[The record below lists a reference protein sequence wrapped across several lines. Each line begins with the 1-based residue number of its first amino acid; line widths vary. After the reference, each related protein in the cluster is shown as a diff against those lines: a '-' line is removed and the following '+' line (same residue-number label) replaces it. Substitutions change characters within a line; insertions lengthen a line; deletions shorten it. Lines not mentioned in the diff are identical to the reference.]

1 MRVTIKSIAR
11 DLGISHMT
19 VSRALSGSEH
29 VNADTRQKICDYAE
43 KVGYVRSSAASA
55 MRGDPTAIVGL
66 LLPNIVNEFYAR
78 FANSLSILCAEA
90 GFDLVIHLTGDDI
103 KQEMNC
109 LTRLQALQARVVLR
123 VPAPRSKGQTSCPVN
138 GPDLIDLIRTVDD
151 EVSMGE
157 LTIRD
162 DLAIRQA
169 VAHLKSTGC
178 RRIAYIGGGETL
190 SSGRLRLRAFTQ
202 GLAENDLEI
211 DDSLVFTGPPGHSE
225 GHEHALA
232 MLDREEC
239 PDALVCGGFE
249 ISSGALNACL
259 ERQIALP
266 EQLAFVGYG
275 DPALYQWI
283 AGGGSTISLS
293 EHEVA
298 CRAIDMIAASA
309 SGQGDNNH
317 SVLATF
323 IHRHSA

>member
-29 VNADTRQKICDYAE
+29 VNAATRQKICDYAE
-43 KVGYVRSSAASA
+43 KMGYVRSSAASA

-66 LLPNIVNEFYAR
+66 LLPNIVNDFYAR

-103 KQEMNC
+103 EQEVHC

-123 VPAPRSKGQTSCPVN
+123 VPAPRSQGQASCPVN
-138 GPDLIDLIRTVDD
+138 GPDLINLIRTVDD

-157 LTIRD
+157 LMISD

-169 VAHLKSTGC
+169 VAHLKNTG
-178 RRIAYIGGGETL
+178 RKRIAYIGGGETL

-211 DDSLVFTGPPGHSE
+211 DDSLVFTGPPGQSV
-225 GHEHALA
+225 GHEYALA
-232 MLDREEC
+232 ILDMDKR

-259 ERQIALP
+259 ERDIALP

-275 DPALYQWI
+275 DPAFYQWI
-283 AGGGSTISLS
+283 AGGVSTISLS

-298 CRAIDMIAASA
+298 CRAIEMIAAPA
-309 SGQGDNNH
+309 SGKGDNSQ